1 MSRMVHEFSS
11 PVERESGTAY
21 TARVRGDEDHTGQWQ
36 GWIEFVALDGDGVL
50 ATGRETS
57 QSTYEQLEYWAT
69 GLSPLYLLMALER
82 AHPVEVEV
90 GEEPPLLEE
99 PVTPPD
105 QGPASEAGRRLE
117 IRTLDPSL
125 PRMLMKA
132 KDLPEG
138 RVRRLKGG
146 ALLVYEGADAE
157 QGEPTRHFFTVHFQN
172 PSEAVVAANWIWT
185 HVHDGNATVLVEERD
200 VPVEPHAL
208 VTALT
213 DAG

>member
-36 GWIEFVALDGDGVL
+36 GWIEFVALDGDRVL

-82 AHPVEVEV
+82 AHPMEVEV
-90 GEEPPLLEE
+90 GEAPPLPAEPAPAPDEPPAPE
-99 PVTPPD
+99 T
-105 QGPASEAGRRLE
+105 GRRLE
-117 IRTLDPSL
+117 IHTLDPSL
-125 PRMLMKA
+125 PRRLMKA
-132 KDLPEG
+132 QDLPEG
-138 RVRRLKGG
+138 RVRRLDGG

-157 QGEPTRHFFTVHFQN
+157 EGESTRHFFTAHFQN
-172 PSEAVVAANWIWT
+172 RAEAVVAANWIWT
-185 HVHDGNATVLVEERD
+185 HLRDADATIRVAERD
-200 VPVEPHAL
+200 VPAEPHAL

-213 DAG
+213 GAG